1 MNKEDKQDMIH
12 TLNEQRTYID
22 SLKRLGCQSELSQC
36 LCDNILGCNKL
47 MMEIIDPPSYKLVK
61 LFDKDENESN

>member
-22 SLKRLGCQSELSQC
+22 SLKRLACQSELSQC
-36 LCDNILGCNKL
+36 LCDSILDCNKL
-47 MMEIIDPPSYKLVK
+47 MMEIIDPPSIKIVK
-61 LFDKDENESN
+61 LFDKDET